1 MKKTLYVLVFLLLG
15 VALVLSACSDKGEGD
30 GDVTEATKYKITFV
44 CDGEVFHSYEAEKG
58 AAVSF
63 PKDAPENY
71 EDDTYV
77 YEFAGWSRSENGE
90 TVDEGEKVT
99 SDITYYAVFDATDK
113 EDLIPKYTV
122 IFVDGL
128 TGETID
134 TVSVPKGEAAQAPSA
149 PVHEGYTFTG
159 WDKPFDKITARTEI
173 TAEYS
178 RNEYTFTVVDCEGSF
193 SETVYYGDEVSPGSA
208 TSVYGLVFDGWY
220 TDKDYTVTFE
230 SVCGDGMPAKD
241 VTVYAKYSVDLTDS
255 AINFPT
261 YAYYG
266 GTPVSVNLPDYRDP
280 NYSGDFDDIIEAPE
294 IVKYTYLWSDGS
306 TEATYPFKGSG
317 LQTVGVT
324 VTAVYDYEG
333 VTVTTVKEFSGEC
346 NVAKASLDVTVT
358 FAESSVSYGTAPEPI
373 FEVKGFVGDDE
384 VAEKALLKA
393 VYTSLGTEADGD
405 KLPVG
410 QYLVSVDGS
419 ALKDYEVGSRVAY
432 FTVTRALLD
441 VGVEFDKDAYVYG
454 DEVAVTPVYS
464 GFKYGES
471 ADDLTVACSVAHTGN
486 TELNGLY
493 SAGEHSFVA
502 VGGVSESYEFR
513 YTAEKIDVSA
523 APLTVMVSSDKSS
536 YVYGE
541 TPVVSYSVDGF
552 VADEDES
559 ALGGSVSYVY
569 SGGVSDSGFYSAG
582 KHSVCAEGF
591 VSVNYNINYIEADF
605 AVLKAELTG
614 KVIIADSDNFVYGDM
629 LRLSL
634 ELTGFVGDESLATLG
649 ISPVYTVVAGD
660 NIYSPT
666 DKLHA
671 GSYSVNASMEEPANY
686 TVVSIESAPLTI
698 GKKTLTVTL
707 STDKESYV
715 YGETVTPVIE
725 FEGFAYGEDAASAGC
740 VTTVNYYDIDMVAY
754 ERDVFTVN
762 IYSAMLTAGSAENY
776 TWKAAWATNDFNV
789 VKKSATVTVAT
800 DKSEYVYGEKVSTSF
815 SYDGLVYGDTPE
827 EAFGNLYVTYMKDG
841 APVTDMG
848 NAPDAG
854 TYTVSANATSVP
866 ANYELTV
873 SGNEFV
879 INEREFV
886 IRINAVSAS
895 ESGWSKSSDGFETV
909 TLGYGTFYVDG
920 TLNLNATERGLYT
933 ATGSNLTGTEF
944 AWADG
949 FYIRLGNVGGR
960 NVTDNFEVIYDI
972 SVNLIDKSFEGVNI
986 SIKGNNLVYNGN
998 AQELGD
1004 VSVDNAISAVITY
1017 SLTENGEYTSSAP
1030 TAVSAGEYIVYYKVT
1045 APGYA
1050 GAIEGSYK
1058 AVIAQAVNKI
1068 VQIADGDYV
1077 YNGTE
1082 QTVDVD
1088 AVAKADF
1095 GEITITEGSN
1105 VFTFV
1110 PANGYLVF
1118 TVSVA
1123 GTENYTSA
1131 QYELRIPVAKA
1142 EITLTA
1148 EDVMHKYDG
1157 SYAGADV
1164 NVIISGNYAD
1174 DTVFNYSYVYGGAAQ
1189 ADPYAFVNAGTYSV
1203 TCLVTSVN
1211 YADASVTY
1219 SVIVEKGDFGIEIS
1233 DEIFV
1238 YNGSA
1243 QGNAVRVAEDASLY
1257 AIKYYYNGILYTGEG
1272 APAYVN
1278 AGTYDI
1284 RCVVTSLSA
1293 NYANAEKNYSITI
1306 SRAKNKITVI
1316 DGASFGSYTYN
1327 GELQSVNYLSV
1338 LHADFGRL
1346 TVTSGNDSFVN
1357 VPVGGVHR
1365 FTVGVVGTVNYEACS
1380 YEVAVNVAKA
1390 NYTHAEIP
1398 ADAVKSDDIVMR
1410 LGRKLSF
1417 VELSAGFSWVNP
1429 DDDLTS
1435 GSHSAYYCGDSVNY
1449 NVYEVTVNVV
1459 ARKENVMLSVS
1470 ENIEADY
1477 GVTRLDG
1484 LVSVTATGEGRT
1496 LTDDEAALVYTI
1508 STNADY
1514 TVGGTYTVSYL
1525 LKENDYY
1532 EVRFDGRAGSEFVTS
1547 FKIRSVKVGSVSYT
1561 IEDAL
1566 FAASSGTVIVT
1577 ADTTFATASVKDAS
1591 GGLYANTA
1599 YYTVKSGVTLL
1610 LPYSVS
1616 DNTGNNAAYD
1626 SNTPTSNPID
1636 LGEPYV
1642 KLIVPVGIVI
1652 YNNGTVNVGALTGV
1666 AAAGMVCQGKITGGY
1681 AQVDLSGKIISNGQL
1696 NVYGEIT
1703 GAGSLDITGGRVR
1716 ERMEIPDWRGGTI
1729 ASAVFMGNASVS
1741 TVSLLGTGEWS
1752 PDSANEFPFKQYEL
1766 NAIKSEMTVHSGASY
1781 SGIVRIFTAAAN
1793 YASIVSIPA
1802 QFTTVDFNIIGSEN
1816 GNDGML
1822 RLRSGAYAVKVW
1834 KASGVDLT
1842 LSGGAIGGVAD
1853 IRILLIKKEIVVDTG
1868 RIAFPI
1874 SGNMNITLLD
1884 GDYASDYA
1892 YKLLPGAQLT
1902 VGNGATLTLN
1912 NKFVVY
1918 KESDIVYSGT
1928 NEKYPSGM
1936 GDAVLQIGNGGTLII
1951 NGAFGGKVTGNG
1963 GATVRVGNS
1972 AQMSASV
1979 TEGTGSKEVSIT
1991 TVDFIYTVT
2000 STINNTAQLI
2010 SGDGSVADMQTGVVY
2025 KYNGATWVVS

>member
-266 GTPVSVNLPDYRDP
+266 GTPVSVSLPDYRDP
-280 NYSGDFDDIIEAPE
+280 NYSGDFDDIKEAPE

-324 VTAVYDYEG
+324 VTAVYDYDG

-523 APLTVMVSSDKSS
+523 APLTVTVSSDKSS

-582 KHSVCAEGF
+582 VHSVCAEGF

-605 AVLKAELTG
+605 TVLKAELSG
-614 KVIIADSDNFVYGDM
+614 KVVVANADGVVYGDM

-671 GSYSVNASMEEPANY
+671 GSYSVNASMEKPANY

-707 STDKESYV
+707 STDKPQYV

-725 FEGFAYGEDAASAGC
+725 FEGFAYDEDAASAGC
-740 VTTVNYYDIDMVAY
+740 VTTVNYYIDMEAY

-762 IYSAMLTAGSAENY
+762 TYSAMLTAGSAENY

-815 SYDGLVYGDTPE
+815 SYDGLVYGDTPA
-827 EAFGNLYVTYMKDG
+827 EAFGNLNVTYMKDG

-866 ANYELTV
+866 ANYKLTV
-873 SGNEFV
+873 SGNKFV

-909 TLGYGTFYVDG
+909 TLDYGTFYVDG

-933 ATGSNLTGTEF
+933 AKGSNLTGTEF
-944 AWADG
+944 AWEDG
-949 FYIRLGNVGGR
+949 FFYIRLGNVGGR

-998 AQELGD
+998 AQSLGD
-1004 VSVDNAISAVITY
+1004 VSADNAISAVITY
-1017 SLTENGEYTSSAP
+1017 SLTENGEYSSAAP
-1030 TAVSAGEYIVYYKVT
+1030 TAVKAGEYTVYYKVT
-1045 APGYA
+1045 ALGYA

-1233 DEIFV
+1233 DETFV
-1238 YNGSA
+1238 YNGGA
-1243 QGNAVRVAEDASLY
+1243 QGNAVSVAGDASLY

-1306 SRAKNKITVI
+1306 SRAQNKVSVI
-1316 DGASFGSYTYN
+1316 DGKLFADYVYT
-1327 GELQSVNYLSV
+1327 GEWQTVDYASV
-1338 LHADFGRL
+1338 LKADFGRL

-1390 NYTHAEIP
+1390 DYAASDIP
-1398 ADAVKSDDIVMR
+1398 AQIIKTADIVMR
-1410 LGRKLSF
+1410 IGRTVSY
-1417 VELSAGFSWVNP
+1417 VELNDGFVWTEP
-1429 DDDLTS
+1429 DALLTAS
-1435 GSHSAYYCGDSVNY
+1435 GTYGAYYCLNEDNY
-1449 NVYEVTVNVV
+1449 NPYYIDVTMN
-1459 ARKENVMLSVS
+1459 ARKENVKLSVT
-1470 ENIEADY
+1470 ENIVADM
-1477 GVTRLDG
+1477 GISSLSG
-1484 LVSVTATGEGRT
+1484 LVSITATGEGRT
-1496 LTDDEAALVYTI
+1496 LYDDETATVYELI
-1508 STNADY
+1508 ADGVNY
-1514 TVGGTYTVSYL
+1514 AVGGTYAITYKL
-1525 LKENDYY
+1525 IENDYY
-1532 EVRFDGRAGSEFVTS
+1532 EVSFDGTAGSELSTS
-1547 FKIRSVKVGSVSYT
+1547 VKIRSVRAGSTMYT

-1577 ADTTFATASVKDAS
+1577 ADTSFASAAVKSAVN
-1591 GGLYANTA
+1591 GLYVSDA

-1610 LPYSVS
+1610 VPYDINYST
-1616 DNTGNNAAYD
+1616 DTNTTDTTFAAVKVNNAF
-1626 SNTPTSNPID
+1626 SKLVLTSRNTLTVN
-1636 LGEPYV
+1636 G
-1642 KLIVPVGIVI
+1642 KLIV
-1652 YNNGTVNVGALTGV
+1652 NAKRNATTDTTSTVNAANYGEMEIAEGATVIL
-1666 AAAGMVCQGKITGGY
+1666 A
-1681 AQVDLSGKIISNGQL
+1681 SGSVYESIGFTYGDGEIIAKNGS
-1696 NVYGEIT
+1696 NVYEPFNM
-1703 GAGSLDITGGRVR
+1703 LN
-1716 ERMEIPDWRGGTI
+1716 WKGGTI
-1729 ASAVFMGNASVS
+1729 SSNIMDDVFPLNQFSASSIIAKMRVEYGANYYLKATINISYFGVQRTDVKFAATGTDSFLQLSESSSYIYKYVDENNGNV
-1741 TVSLLGTGEWS
+1741 
-1752 PDSANEFPFKQYEL
+1752 NFEL
-1766 NAIKSEMTVHSGASY
+1766 NGNVAFHNLSVTIRLTIITQTLSTSGKEIPIPGNIK
-1781 SGIVRIFTAAAN
+1781 
-1793 YASIVSIPA
+1793 VSI
-1802 QFTTVDFNIIGSEN
+1802 
-1816 GNDGML
+1816 
-1822 RLRSGAYAVKVW
+1822 
-1834 KASGVDLT
+1834 ASGTAVIPN
-1842 LSGGAIGGVAD
+1842 G
-1853 IRILLIKKEIVVDTG
+1853 
-1868 RIAFPI
+1868 I
-1874 SGNMNITLLD
+1874 SV
-1884 GDYASDYA
+1884 
-1892 YKLLPGAQLT
+1892 KLLPGAELE
-1902 VGNGATLTLN
+1902 VKAGATLDMESGAKLYGYGEGCATFDSELTAWRDGGLGRGYPYNYTGAYRVKPVMDFNATTPAVILVAGTLN
-1912 NKFVVY
+1912 AK
-1918 KESDIVYSGT
+1918 SG
-1928 NEKYPSGM
+1928 S
-1936 GDAVLQIGNGGTLII
+1936 TLAAGIEGV
-1951 NGAFGGKVTGNG
+1951 NGGKVVVGSSVNVSGTVKEDNSPKG
-1963 GATVRVGNS
+1963 GEAY
-1972 AQMSASV
+1972 
-1979 TEGTGSKEVSIT
+1979 
-1991 TVDFIYTVT
+1991 FY
-2000 STINNTAQLI
+2000 STITGKVI
-2010 SGDGSVADMQTGVVY
+2010 DSSGSSSALVAGRTYYCTDGVWA
-2025 KYNGATWVVS
+2025 

>member
-44 CDGEVFHSYEAEKG
+44 SEGEVFHSYEAEKG

-71 EDDTYV
+71 EDDSYL
-77 YEFAGWSRSENGE
+77 YEFAGWSLSENGE

-128 TGETID
+128 TGETIE

-178 RNEYTFTVVDCEGSF
+178 RNEYTFTVVDYEGSF
-193 SETVYYGDEVSPGSA
+193 SETVYYGDEVSPGTA

-220 TDKDYTVTFE
+220 TDKDHTVTFE

-255 AINFPT
+255 AISFPT

-280 NYSGDFDDIIEAPE
+280 NYSGDIDDIIEAPE

-523 APLTVMVSSDKSS
+523 APLTVTVSSDKSS

-605 AVLKAELTG
+605 TVLKAELSG
-614 KVIIADSDNFVYGDM
+614 KVVVANAYGVVYGDM
-629 LRLSL
+629 LSLSL
-634 ELTGFVGDESLATLG
+634 ELEGFVASESLATLG
-649 ISPVYTVVAGD
+649 VNPVYSLISGEEVL
-660 NIYSPT
+660 SPL
-666 DKLHA
+666 DKIKA
-671 GSYSVNASMEEPANY
+671 DNY
-686 TVVSIESAPLTI
+686 TVTATIGETENYTVTEIESAALAV
-698 GKKTLTVTL
+698 GKKELFVEFY
-707 STDKESYV
+707 TDKSEYV

-725 FEGFAYGEDAASAGC
+725 FEGFAYDEDAASAGC

-754 ERDVFTVN
+754 ESEDVFTVN
-762 IYSAMLTAGSAENY
+762 TYSAMLTAGSAENY
-776 TWKAAWATNDFNV
+776 TWKAAWATNDFKV

-815 SYDGLVYGDTPE
+815 SYDGLVYEDTPA
-827 EAFGNLYVTYMKDG
+827 EAFGKLYETYMKDG

-895 ESGWSKSSDGFETV
+895 ESGWSKSDGFETV
-909 TLGYGTFYVDG
+909 TLDYGTFYVDG

-944 AWADG
+944 AWEDG
-949 FYIRLGNVGGR
+949 FFYIRLGNVGGR

-998 AQELGD
+998 AQSLGY
-1004 VSVDNAISAVITY
+1004 VSVDNATSAVNVYY
-1017 SLTENGEYTSSAP
+1017 SLGAPVSDDDYSSAVP
-1030 TAVSAGEYIVYYKVT
+1030 EATGAGEYDVYYKVE
-1045 APGYA
+1045 AAGYA

-1068 VQIADGDYV
+1068 VQFADGDYV

-1243 QGNAVRVAEDASLY
+1243 QGNAVSVAEDASLY

-1306 SRAKNKITVI
+1306 SRAQNKVSVI

-1390 NYTHAEIP
+1390 DYAASDIP
-1398 ADAVKSDDIVMR
+1398 AQIIKTADIVMR
-1410 LGRKLSF
+1410 IGRTVSY
-1417 VELSAGFSWVNP
+1417 VELNDGFVWTKP
-1429 DDDLTS
+1429 DALLTAS
-1435 GSHSAYYCGDSVNY
+1435 GTYRAYYCLNEDNY
-1449 NVYEVTVNVV
+1449 NPYYIDVTVN
-1459 ARKENVMLSVS
+1459 ARKENVKLSVT
-1470 ENIEADY
+1470 ENIVADM
-1477 GVTRLDG
+1477 GISSLSG
-1484 LVSVTATGEGRT
+1484 LVSITATGEGRT
-1496 LTDDEAALVYTI
+1496 LYDDETATVYELI
-1508 STNADY
+1508 ADGVNY
-1514 TVGGTYTVSYL
+1514 AVGGTYAITYKL
-1525 LKENDYY
+1525 IENDYY
-1532 EVRFDGRAGSEFVTS
+1532 EVSFDGTADSELSTS
-1547 FKIRSVKVGSVSYT
+1547 VKIRSVRAGSTMYT

-1566 FAASSGTVIVT
+1566 FSASSGTVVVT
-1577 ADTTFATASVKDAS
+1577 ADTAFASAAVKSAVN
-1591 GGLYANTA
+1591 GLYVSDA

-1610 LPYSVS
+1610 VPYDINYST
-1616 DNTGNNAAYD
+1616 DTNTTDTTFAAVKVNNAFSKLVLTS
-1626 SNTPTSNPID
+1626 SNTLTVN
-1636 LGEPYV
+1636 G
-1642 KLIVPVGIVI
+1642 KLIV
-1652 YNNGTVNVGALTGV
+1652 NAKRNATKATTSTVNAANYGEMEIAEGATVIL
-1666 AAAGMVCQGKITGGY
+1666 A
-1681 AQVDLSGKIISNGQL
+1681 SGSVYESIGFTYGDGEIIAENGS
-1696 NVYGEIT
+1696 NVYEPFNM
-1703 GAGSLDITGGRVR
+1703 LN
-1716 ERMEIPDWRGGTI
+1716 WKGGTI
-1729 ASAVFMGNASVS
+1729 SSNIMDDVFPLNQFSASSIIAKMRVEYGANYYLKATINISYFGVQRTDVKFAATGTDSFLQLSGSKSYIYKYVDENNGNV
-1741 TVSLLGTGEWS
+1741 
-1752 PDSANEFPFKQYEL
+1752 NFEL
-1766 NAIKSEMTVHSGASY
+1766 NGNVAFHNLSVTIRLTIITQTLSTSGKDIPIPGNIKVTVASGTATIP
-1781 SGIVRIFTAAAN
+1781 SGISV
-1793 YASIVSIPA
+1793 
-1802 QFTTVDFNIIGSEN
+1802 
-1816 GNDGML
+1816 
-1822 RLRSGAYAVKVW
+1822 
-1834 KASGVDLT
+1834 
-1842 LSGGAIGGVAD
+1842 
-1853 IRILLIKKEIVVDTG
+1853 
-1868 RIAFPI
+1868 
-1874 SGNMNITLLD
+1874 
-1884 GDYASDYA
+1884 
-1892 YKLLPGAQLT
+1892 KLLPGADI
-1902 VGNGATLTLN
+1902 VINEGASVNIESGGKIYGYGEGCATFDSDLKEWRDGALGRGYPYQYTGAYRVVPVMDYDATTPAVILVAGTLN
-1912 NKFVVY
+1912 A
-1918 KESDIVYSGT
+1918 ESGS
-1928 NEKYPSGM
+1928 
-1936 GDAVLQIGNGGTLII
+1936 TLAAGIEGV
-1951 NGAFGGKVTGNG
+1951 NGGKVVVGSSANVSGTVKEDNSPTGG
-1963 GATVRVGNS
+1963 EAY
-1972 AQMSASV
+1972 
-1979 TEGTGSKEVSIT
+1979 
-1991 TVDFIYTVT
+1991 FY
-2000 STINNTAQLI
+2000 STITGKVI
-2010 SGDGSVADMQTGVVY
+2010 DSSGSSSALVAGRTYNCTDGVWA
-2025 KYNGATWVVS
+2025 